1 MRWNFFKSSHF
12 TKIENEIRLDFL
24 KKLKIHES
32 SFYAMIYKLK

>member
-24 KKLKIHES
+24 KIFLKVLILPKLRMK
-32 SFYAMIYKLK
+32 